1 MLFHGFS
8 EEFRCGL
15 AIATLYNEAFE
26 SLPFMIDCAPKVVL
40 LSIYF
45 HEHFI
50 QMPLPIRMRT
60 KLLNPFS
67 LNIRSEHR
75 TKSIPPEPHRFV
87 ADIDATFMQKIFDI
101 AKLKREPDIH
111 HHRQADDLGGRLEV
125 AKG

>member
-1 MLFHGFS
+1 
-8 EEFRCGL
+8 
-15 AIATLYNEAFE
+15 
-26 SLPFMIDCAPKVVL
+26 MIDRVPKVVL
-40 LSIYF
+40 HPIYF
-45 HEHFI
+45 HEYFI

-60 KLLNPFS
+60 KLLNPLS
-67 LNIRSEHR
+67 SDLHGEHR

>member
-15 AIATLYNEAFE
+15 AIATLYTEAFE
-26 SLPFMIDCAPKVVL
+26 SLPFTIDCAPKVVL